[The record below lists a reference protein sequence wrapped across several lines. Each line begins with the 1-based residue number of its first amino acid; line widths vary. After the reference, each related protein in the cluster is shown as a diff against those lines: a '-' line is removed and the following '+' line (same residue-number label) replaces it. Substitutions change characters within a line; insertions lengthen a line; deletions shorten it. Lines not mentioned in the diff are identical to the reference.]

1 MKRILATVLA
11 LMMMVGC
18 ASVSAAESYDI
29 VFVPKGV
36 ADFWSI
42 VAAGFEQAAKDA
54 GMDCRVIY
62 PTKEEAAVQVDLLYD
77 VINSQPD
84 AIVLSPVNADPLV
97 APCQTAKEENIPVVL
112 VDTLISTHDYVNA

>member
-42 VAAGFEQAAKDA
+42 VAAGQRCRNGLPRYLSHKRGSSCA
-54 GMDCRVIY
+54 G
-62 PTKEEAAVQVDLLYD
+62 
-77 VINSQPD
+77 
-84 AIVLSPVNADPLV
+84 
-97 APCQTAKEENIPVVL
+97 
-112 VDTLISTHDYVNA
+112 

>member
-54 GMDCRVIY
+54 GMDCRAIY

-77 VINSQPD
+77 
-84 AIVLSPVNADPLV
+84 LS
-97 APCQTAKEENIPVVL
+97 
-112 VDTLISTHDYVNA
+112 LIHI

>member
-62 PTKEEAAVQVDLLYD
+62 PTKRKQLCRLIFCMTLSILSRMPLYFLL
-77 VINSQPD
+77 
-84 AIVLSPVNADPLV
+84 
-97 APCQTAKEENIPVVL
+97 
-112 VDTLISTHDYVNA
+112 